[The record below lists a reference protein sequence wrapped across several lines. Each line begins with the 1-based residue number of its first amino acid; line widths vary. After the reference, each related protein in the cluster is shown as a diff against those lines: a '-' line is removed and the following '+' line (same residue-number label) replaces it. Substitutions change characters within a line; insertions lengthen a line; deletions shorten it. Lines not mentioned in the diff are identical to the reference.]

1 MPTRLENLSFSITH
15 PNPTRLERMMFEVTT
30 DLNNIKSEGIRK
42 SRTIESITT
51 QHIPTKTKMLN
62 SPVYTKLWGQQ
73 AVDEANAKTTAAL
86 KPKVYYKTQCI
97 TDDEAEVLKLKRD
110 DEGYY
115 TRSTKIQDSVKTY
128 LDLPGQALDIF
139 PYGQT
144 YDREINAVRREKIKK
159 HGAKYDKEMG
169 VWYAE
174 TRKDARAL
182 IAAGYRV
189 DNHPD
194 NWRIKKTEVR
204 NRKIDPRDED
214 RTSWENW
221 CYNSLTE
228 TWIFEN
234 KETYYRT
241 WG

>member
-1 MPTRLENLSFSITH
+1 M
-15 PNPTRLERMMFEVTT
+15 PTRLERMMFEITT
-30 DLNNIKSEGIRK
+30 DLNNIKSKNEAPPTPPIV
-42 SRTIESITT
+42 
-51 QHIPTKTKMLN
+51 QHEKAPQT
-62 SPVYTKLWGQQ
+62 P
-73 AVDEANAKTTAAL
+73 
-86 KPKVYYKTQCI
+86 KPKMYYKTQCI
-97 TDDEAEVLKLKRD
+97 TDDEAELLKLRRD
-110 DEGYY
+110 DEGFY
-115 TRSTKIQDSVKTY
+115 TRSTKIQDSVKAY

-189 DNHPD
+189 YNKPD
-194 NWRIKKTEVR
+194 NWRTVKTATR
-204 NRKIDPRDED
+204 NHEIDPKNED
-214 RTSWENW
+214 RSSWELW
-221 CYNSLTE
+221 CHNTLTD
-228 TWIFEN
+228 TWMFYK
-234 KETYYRT
+234 KEHYYRT

>member
-1 MPTRLENLSFSITH
+1 
-15 PNPTRLERMMFEVTT
+15 
-30 DLNNIKSEGIRK
+30 
-42 SRTIESITT
+42 
-51 QHIPTKTKMLN
+51 MLN

-73 AVDEANAKTTAAL
+73 VVDESNAKTAAVHAKLWGNPVKAAPTL
-86 KPKVYYKTQCI
+86 KPKVYYESI
-97 TDDEAEVLKLKRD
+97 TDDEAELLKLRRD
-110 DEGYY
+110 DEGFY
-115 TRSTKIQDSVKTY
+115 TRSTKIQESVQTY

-174 TRKDARAL
+174 TRQDARAL

-189 DNHPD
+189 YNKPD
-194 NWRIKKTEVR
+194 NWRTVKTATRNHQIDPKNEDRSSWELWCHNTLTDTWMFYKTEH
-204 NRKIDPRDED
+204 
-214 RTSWENW
+214 
-221 CYNSLTE
+221 
-228 TWIFEN
+228 
-234 KETYYRT
+234 YYRT

>member
-1 MPTRLENLSFSITH
+1 MSTRLEKLHFSTTH
-15 PNPTRLERMMFEVTT
+15 PNPTRLERMLFEVTT
-30 DLNNIKSEGIRK
+30 DLNNIKSKNEALATP
-42 SRTIESITT
+42 STPSST
-51 QHIPTKTKMLN
+51 PT
-62 SPVYTKLWGQQ
+62 P
-73 AVDEANAKTTAAL
+73 
-86 KPKVYYKTQCI
+86 KPKVYYKTI
-97 TDDEAEVLKLKRD
+97 TDDEAELLKLRRD
-110 DEGYY
+110 DEGFY
-115 TRSTKIQDSVKTY
+115 TRSTKIQADVKTY
-128 LDLPGQALDIF
+128 IELPGQALDIF

-194 NWRIKKTEVR
+194 NWRTMKTASR
-204 NRKIDPRDED
+204 NHQIDPKNED
-214 RTSWENW
+214 RSSWELW
-221 CYNSLTE
+221 CHNTLTD
-228 TWIFEN
+228 TWMFYK
-234 KETYYRT
+234 KEHYYRT